1 MEKEDARKKE
11 VLRMLGKL
19 SLRQLLDLLIPGE
32 EDDEIEEEE
41 FEEQIRP
48 LRPLPKNGPKKPGG
62 RKIYEMPPMVEEQYR
77 QALRSGSDHL
87 RKWVATIRDLPQWT
101 TETGPADGA
110 FIARCRSVWEREIC
124 GLDQV
129 FDKLLL
135 HAVEHACTGMTRP
148 ILLTG
153 IPGCGKT
160 KAARTFALMLSLPC
174 HYINAPR
181 ASRGRGLGGEP
192 NSVVCSGPGAVA
204 EGMCL
209 THCGNP
215 ELLFDEVD
223 KIPERTSMG
232 GDLQND
238 LLDLT
243 DESASSFSDHF
254 LGFPVNALYCPKVLT
269 ANDPD
274 FVSQPLLDRCDVI
287 GFPACDR
294 DQISQILRRHTI
306 PETMARFGCDSTV
319 SFAPGVVDQ
328 LTDRLYRQ
336 GVRSVRPYQ
345 TLIEDMVSAGY
356 LSHVKGGG
364 AVTLT
369 QRELEGSLQCRDR
382 LTRSAIGF

>member
-1 MEKEDARKKE
+1 MQREDARKEE

-19 SLRQLLDLLIPGE
+19 SLRQLLELLIPEGE
-32 EDDEIEEEE
+32 EDEIEDEEIE
-41 FEEQIRP
+41 PRLSP
-48 LRPLPKNGPKKPGG
+48 LRPLPQNGGKKPGG

-77 QALRSGSDHL
+77 AALRSGSGHL
-87 RKWVATIRDLPQWT
+87 RRWVAAIRDLPQWAA
-101 TETGPADGA
+101 ETGPADGA
-110 FIARCRSVWEREIC
+110 FVEYCRSVWEREMC
-124 GLDQV
+124 GLDEV
-129 FDKLLL
+129 YDKLLL
-135 HAVEHACTGMTRP
+135 HAAEHACTGMTRP

-160 KAARTFALMLSLPC
+160 RAARTFALMLGLPC

-181 ASRGRGLGGEP
+181 AARGRGLGGEP
-192 NSVVCSGPGAVA
+192 NSVVNSGPGAVA

-209 THCGNP
+209 TRCGSP

-223 KIPERTSMG
+223 KIPERTPMG

-243 DESASSFSDHF
+243 DESALGFTDHF
-254 LGFPVNALYCPKVLT
+254 LGFPINALYCPKVLT
-269 ANDPD
+269 ANDLNC
-274 FVSQPLLDRCDVI
+274 VSEPLLDRCDVI
-287 GFPACDR
+287 SFPACDR
-294 DQISQILRRHTI
+294 EQISQILRRHTI
-306 PETMARFGCDSTV
+306 PEAMARFGCGSAV
-319 SFAPGVVDQ
+319 SFAPGVVEQ

-364 AVTLT
+364 CVTLT
-369 QRELEGSLQCRDR
+369 QRELEGSLRCRDR